1 MKKLGYIV
9 YGLVGAG
16 LVLTGFMT
24 TEKGFKE
31 NDRTELDRVAEDYKE
46 LGDMGFKGFCP
57 TDYKVA
63 FSSGDKDV
71 VVDYNGGDYMVSE
84 RNAVYEGLVGSVY
97 QNGDE
102 FEVVVPEYDTWITLQ
117 AGSGEQLSAVI
128 WHESFHA
135 YQNEY
140 CKLYETVDSAI
151 LGETELSTE
160 VDNNAEAKR
169 LYEKEL
175 QILAQLADEE
185 NSCDVHEIAI
195 EYISVAE
202 ERNSLLSEEVNRS
215 EAFYEMTE
223 GSAYYVES
231 NAVRYE
237 NGEQV
242 YRDNYLKNAADYS
255 DGNAKY
261 YHHGMLECMLLDE
274 LDPEWKDSYS
284 FDRSLDEVIVE
295 YAVN

>member
-31 NDRTELDRVAEDYKE
+31 NDRAELDRVAEDYKE

-84 RNAVYEGLVGSVY
+84 RDAVYEGLVGSVY

-151 LGETELSTE
+151 LGETELSSE
-160 VDNNAEAKR
+160 VDNNKEAKR